1 MEELMLKLK
10 LQYFGHLLQRTDSLE
25 KTLMLGKTEGGRN
38 FLAVPCSFSNGHL
51 GASPLSPH
59 FTISRLQLPTNIC
72 PRAFGWTFPSR
83 WSRYQHGIS
92 FGDVWVSVN
101 CSTDHQKTAFI
112 SWKVLLK
119 SAIYF
124 ADFSFHLIIILF
136 CTFLLF

>member
-101 CSTDHQKTAFI
+101 CITDHQKTAFI